1 VAVIQDTGIKNV
13 LASLV
18 LTIAIAVADWWAPS
32 GPAIPVLYVIPVLLV
47 ARGGQRGSALWMAGL
62 GSGLTLLDLFQI
74 TVPSQRW
81 AGLGEQVPIV
91 LCLWAA
97 AIIAPRRRQDES
109 DRSAAGPD
117 VEEQV
122 LRRTQDLAQAN
133 RDLET
138 LRAEAVSLLA
148 ALVKSSDDAIIGMS
162 LAGTVRSW
170 NAGAERVYGYAPHEI
185 IGLPITDLCPPNR
198 LDEVPAML
206 NRIAKGEHVRNV
218 ETIQRRKRGRRFHV
232 SLTVSPVKDADGTVV
247 GASAIARDIT
257 PQKRIEVA
265 LRDSEA
271 RFHMM
276 ANTAP
281 VMVWMADP
289 EQGCTFFNKRW
300 LEFTGRTLEEEV
312 GSGWLSGIHAQ
323 DQPRCRDT
331 YHEAI
336 LQQQPFTMEYRLRR
350 ADGAYRW
357 IVDTGVPRFEPDGTL
372 SGYIGSCID
381 LTERKEMEDELRK
394 ALKEKESLLREV
406 HHRVKNNL
414 QVISS
419 LLNLQ
424 MATIKDAQVAQLFK
438 ECQVRISSIALLHD
452 TLHRSN
458 DLSSINMPEYL
469 RTLTGHVFRSYGV
482 DPSQLIL
489 ELAVEDIAFDVD
501 TGLTCGLIVDE
512 LLSNCLK
519 HAFPNGRSGRVT
531 VELRKEVD
539 EWLLLRVSDDG
550 IGLPHD
556 GVLNNPDSLGLELVS
571 LMTDKLEG
579 TVALQSG
586 TGTEWLL
593 RFRPVR
599 YQERM

>member
-1 VAVIQDTGIKNV
+1 MGTIQGPGIKGV
-13 LASLV
+13 FTALALAIS
-18 LTIAIAVADWWAPS
+18 IAVVDWWIPS
-32 GPAIPVLYVIPVLLV
+32 GPAIAVLYVIPVLMV
-47 ARGGQRGSALWMAGL
+47 ARNAQPGSALWIAGL
-62 GSGLTLLDLFQI
+62 ATGLSLLDHFR
-74 TVPSQRW
+74 T
-81 AGLGEQVPIV
+81 AGFASIGELIPVFLG
-91 LCLWAA
+91 LWAA
-97 AIIAPRRRQDES
+97 AILVPRRRPDAS
-109 DRSAAGPD
+109 DGSVVAPD

-122 LRRTQDLAQAN
+122 LRRTKDLAQAN
-133 RDLET
+133 RDLEA

-148 ALVKSSDDAIIGMS
+148 ALVKSSNDAIIGMS

-170 NAGAERVYGYAPHEI
+170 NAGAERVYGYRPDEI
-185 IGLPITDLCPPNR
+185 IGRSISDLCPPDR
-198 LDEVPAML
+198 LDEVPTML
-206 NRIAKGEHVRNV
+206 SRIAKGEHVHHV
-218 ETIQRRKRGRRFHV
+218 ETIQRRKRGGRFNV
-232 SLTVSPVKDADGTVV
+232 SLTVSPVKDADGTVIA
-247 GASAIARDIT
+247 ASAIARDIT
-257 PQKRIEVA
+257 QRKRIETA

-276 ANTAP
+276 ADTAP
-281 VMVWMADP
+281 VMVWMSDP

-300 LEFTGRTLEEEV
+300 LEFTGRTLEEE
-312 GSGWLSGIHAQ
+312 SGAGWFQGIHAQ
-323 DQPRCRDT
+323 DQSRCRDT
-331 YHEAI
+331 YEEAI
-336 LQQQPFTMEYRLRR
+336 RQQQPFTMEYRLRR

-357 IVDTGVPRFEPDGTL
+357 IVDTGVPRFEPDGAL

-394 ALKEKESLLREV
+394 TLKEKESLLREV

-469 RTLTGHVFRSYGV
+469 RTLTGHVCRSYGV
-482 DPSQLIL
+482 DPSHLTL

-519 HAFPNGRSGRVT
+519 HAFPHSRSGRVT
-531 VELRKEVD
+531 VELRTEEG
-539 EWLLLRVSDDG
+539 EWSFLRVSDDG

-571 LMTDKLEG
+571 LMADKLDG
-579 TVALQSG
+579 TVSLQSG
-586 TGTEWLL
+586 TGTEWHV

>member
-1 VAVIQDTGIKNV
+1 MGVTQDAGIRSV
-13 LASLV
+13 FAGLV
-18 LTIAIAVADWWAPS
+18 LTSAIAVADWWIPS
-32 GPAIPVLYVIPVLLV
+32 GPALAVLYVIPVLLV
-47 ARGGQRGSALWMAGL
+47 ARGAQRGCALWMAGL
-62 GSGLTLLDLFQI
+62 ASGLSVLDLFRSAG
-74 TVPSQRW
+74 PASMW
-81 AGLGEQVPIV
+81 ASLNQLVPI
-91 LCLWAA
+91 LLALWAA
-97 AIIAPRRRQDES
+97 AILAPLRRQDDS
-109 DRSAAGPD
+109 DRSAAAPD

-122 LRRTQDLAQAN
+122 LRRTKDLAQAN
-133 RDLET
+133 KDLET

-185 IGLPITDLCPPNR
+185 IGLPITDLCPPDR

-218 ETIQRRKRGRRFHV
+218 ETVQRRKRGRRFHA

-247 GASAIARDIT
+247 AASAIARDIT
-257 PQKRIEVA
+257 QRKRIEA
-265 LRDSEA
+265 SLRDSEA

-276 ANTAP
+276 ADTAP

-289 EQGCTFFNKRW
+289 DQGCTFFNKRW

-312 GSGWLSGIHAQ
+312 GSGWFRGIHAQ

-331 YHEAI
+331 YQEAI

-394 ALKEKESLLREV
+394 TLKEKESLLREV

-452 TLHRSN
+452 TLHRST

-469 RTLTGHVFRSYGV
+469 RTLTGHVCRSYGV
-482 DPSQLIL
+482 DPVQLIL
-489 ELAVEDIAFDVD
+489 ELAVEDVAFDVD

-519 HAFPNGRSGRVT
+519 HAFPNGRSGRIT
-531 VELRKEVD
+531 VELRREAD

-579 TVALQSG
+579 RVSLQSG
-586 TGTEWLL
+586 TGTEWHL
-593 RFRPVR
+593 RFHPVR

>member
-1 VAVIQDTGIKNV
+1 MGAIQDAGIKSV
-13 LASLV
+13 LAGLA
-18 LTIAIAVADWWAPS
+18 LTIAIAVTDWWVPS
-32 GPAIPVLYVIPVLLV
+32 GPAMVVLYVIPVFLV
-47 ARGGQRGSALWMAGL
+47 ARGAQPGSALWLAGL
-62 GSGLTLLDLFQI
+62 ASGLSVVDLFRI
-74 TVPSQRW
+74 TGFPPTWASMGELVPVFLS
-81 AGLGEQVPIV
+81 
-91 LCLWAA
+91 LWAA
-97 AIIAPRRRQDES
+97 AILTPRRRQDA
-109 DRSAAGPD
+109 SAGSAVAPD

-122 LRRTQDLAQAN
+122 LRRTKDLAQAN
-133 RDLET
+133 KDLEA

-170 NAGAERVYGYAPHEI
+170 NAGAERVYGYRPDEI
-185 IGLPITDLCPPNR
+185 IGRSISDLCPPDR

-206 NRIAKGEHVRNV
+206 SRIAKGEHAHHV
-218 ETIQRRKRGRRFHV
+218 ETIQRRKRGRRFNV
-232 SLTVSPVKDADGTVV
+232 SLTVSPVKDADGTVIA
-247 GASAIARDIT
+247 ASAIARDIT
-257 PQKRIEVA
+257 QRKRIETA

-276 ANTAP
+276 ADTAP
-281 VMVWMADP
+281 VMVWMSDP

-300 LEFTGRTLEEEV
+300 LEFTGRTLEEE
-312 GSGWLSGIHAQ
+312 SGTGWFQGIHAQ

-331 YHEAI
+331 YAEAI
-336 LQQQPFTMEYRLRR
+336 RQQQPFTMEYRLRR

-394 ALKEKESLLREV
+394 TLKEKESLLREV

-424 MATIKDAQVAQLFK
+424 MATIKDAQVVQLFK

-458 DLSSINMPEYL
+458 DLSNINMPEYL
-469 RTLTGHVFRSYGV
+469 RTLTGHVCRSYGV
-482 DPSQLIL
+482 DPSHLTL

-519 HAFPNGRSGRVT
+519 HAFPNGRTGRVT
-531 VELRKEVD
+531 VELRTGEG
-539 EWLLLRVSDDG
+539 EWSLLRVSDDG

-571 LMTDKLEG
+571 LMADKLDG
-579 TVALQSG
+579 TVSLQSG
-586 TGTEWLL
+586 TGTEWHV
-593 RFRPVR
+593 RFRPLR

>member
-1 VAVIQDTGIKNV
+1 MGVIQDAGIKSV
-13 LASLV
+13 LAGLA
-18 LTIAIAVADWWAPS
+18 LTIAIAVADWWSLS
-32 GPAIPVLYVIPVLLV
+32 GPASDVLYVIPVLLV
-47 ARGGQRGSALWMAGL
+47 ARGAQPGAALWMAGL
-62 GSGLTLLDLFQI
+62 ASGLGLLDLFR
-74 TVPSQRW
+74 TTGPSSMW
-81 AGLGEQVPIV
+81 ASMGDLIPVV
-91 LCLWAA
+91 LSLWAA
-97 AIIAPRRRQDES
+97 ALLVPPRRQNES
-109 DRSAAGPD
+109 DRSAVAPD

-122 LRRTQDLAQAN
+122 LRRTRDLAQAN

-162 LAGTVRSW
+162 LAGIVQSW
-170 NAGAERVYGYAPHEI
+170 NAGAERVYGYRPDEI
-185 IGLPITDLCPPNR
+185 IGRSVSDLCPPDR

-206 NRIAKGEHVRNV
+206 NRIAKGEHAHHV
-218 ETIQRRKRGRRFHV
+218 ETIQRRKRGRRFNV
-232 SLTVSPVKDADGTVV
+232 SLTVSPVKDTDGTVIA
-247 GASAIARDIT
+247 ASAIARDIT
-257 PQKRIEVA
+257 RRKRIEAA

-276 ANTAP
+276 ADTAP

-300 LEFTGRTLEEEV
+300 LEFTGRTLEEEI
-312 GSGWLSGIHAQ
+312 GSGWFSGIHAQ

-331 YHEAI
+331 YQEAI

-357 IVDTGVPRFEPDGTL
+357 IVDTGVPRFEPDGAL

-469 RTLTGHVFRSYGV
+469 RTLIGHVCRSYGV
-482 DPSQLIL
+482 DPSHLML
-489 ELAVEDIAFDVD
+489 ELAAEDIAFDVD

-512 LLSNCLK
+512 LLTNCLK
-519 HAFPNGRSGRVT
+519 HAFPNGRSGRIT
-531 VELRKEVD
+531 VELRAEEGKGF
-539 EWLLLRVSDDG
+539 LLRVSDDG

-571 LMTDKLEG
+571 LMADKLEG
-579 TVALQSG
+579 TVSLQSG
-586 TGTEWLL
+586 MGTEWYV

-599 YQERM
+599 YEERL